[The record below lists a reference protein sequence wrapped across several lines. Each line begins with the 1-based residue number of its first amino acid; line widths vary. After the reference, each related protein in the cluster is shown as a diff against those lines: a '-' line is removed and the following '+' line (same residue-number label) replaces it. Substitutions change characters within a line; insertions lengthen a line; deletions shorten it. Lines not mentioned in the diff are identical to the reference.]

1 MNKRILLSIV
11 TPTRGNFSAYWLEQL
26 LKIQGDVEFI
36 LVYPPGVVT
45 KSIRDCRF
53 KTIVSPYK
61 GEVCQRFMG
70 LLNASGEYVIA
81 LDDDDFIHPNIT
93 NLVTDY
99 FQLFPESW
107 VLRLRQA
114 NIDYRDQESWQQ
126 DWAEIPNIKEL
137 KAVSK
142 SKSKKEDNKNI
153 LVELPIA
160 PLNNK
165 FDLRYLFTPYL
176 QRKDMYGLHIEN
188 FNLKVWRNDLVQQTL
203 SELGVAM
210 HLLGEFN
217 WIPFWSLDR
226 LLGLFIQAKFFQED
240 TIIGH
245 WMPKPEQARYVVQC
259 QSKKREFRLILPA
272 DALLAKHFPKYGYF
286 WNLFGEQFWIAL
298 RKISSSLISLIGNR
312 RAKTS

>member
-1 MNKRILLSIV
+1 MNKRVLLSIV
-11 TPTRGNFSAYWLEQL
+11 TPTRGNFSDYWLEQL
-26 LKIQGDVEFI
+26 LKIQGDIEFV

-45 KSIRDCRF
+45 KSISDYRL

-81 LDDDDFIHPNIT
+81 LDDDDFIHPKVA

-114 NIDYRDQESWQQ
+114 RIDYRDQERLQQ
-126 DWAEIPNIKEL
+126 DWAEIPNINEL
-137 KAVSK
+137 KAVSRRQ
-142 SKSKKEDNKNI
+142 KEDKKKI
-153 LVELPIA
+153 LLKLPIA
-160 PLNNK
+160 PLTNK

-176 QRKDMYGLHIEN
+176 QRKDMHGAHIEN
-188 FNLKVWRNDLVQQTL
+188 FNLKVWRNDLLQQTL
-203 SELGVAM
+203 SELGLAM

-226 LLGLFIQAKFFQED
+226 LLGLFIQAKFFQENA
-240 TIIGH
+240 IIGH
-245 WMPKPEQARYVVQC
+245 WMPGPEQTRYVVQP
-259 QSKKREFRLILPA
+259 QSIKREFRLIFLA

-298 RKISSSLISLIGNR
+298 RKIASSLISLIGNR
-312 RAKTS
+312 RAKAS